1 MPMDRRRRKTRTAIF
16 SAFEGLLAERP
27 YASITVRQ
35 IIERADVGR
44 TTFYDN
50 FETKDDLLRALC
62 SRLFDH
68 VETTAVQRA
77 GSDGEKDVGS
87 VFCHLLWHLREGRR
101 PVLRLLAGENSAVLT
116 RAFVESLRDLVAT
129 QVSGAWAEKNDVPAE
144 FLVNQVAGGFVEMVR
159 WWARGGCEVEP
170 EELDRWF
177 RALMGPA
184 LLAGRGPES

>member
-1 MPMDRRRRKTRTAIF
+1 MDRRRRKTRAAIF
-16 SAFEGLLAERP
+16 SAFEGLLAEQP

-50 FETKDDLLRALC
+50 FETKDDLLRVLC
-62 SRLFDH
+62 DDLFGH
-68 VETTAVQRA
+68 VEAAAAEHA
-77 GSDGEKDVGS
+77 GAAGEKDVGS

-101 PVLRLLAGENSAVLT
+101 PVLRLLAGENSEVLT

-129 QVSGAWAEKNDVPAE
+129 QVSGAWAQENDVPTE
-144 FLVNQVAGGFVEMVR
+144 FLVSQVAGGFVEMVR
-159 WWARGGCEVEP
+159 WWARGGCAVEP

-177 RALMGPA
+177 RTLMGPA
-184 LLAGRGPES
+184 LA